1 LSEVIHVEARFGE
14 DGEIR
19 PLVFVWE
26 EFRFSVLALGRQW
39 QEGDLRHFLVM
50 TSGKQVFEIVYNEED
65 GSWRMGRSP
74 SEFVPANGCV
84 SKRV

>member
-1 LSEVIHVEARFGE
+1 MSEVIHVEARFGE
-14 DGEIR
+14 DGEIS

-26 EFRFSVLALGRQW
+26 ESRLAVLALGRQW

-65 GSWRMGRSP
+65 GSWCMGRSP
-74 SEFVPANGCV
+74 SEFVR
-84 SKRV
+84 KRMAV